1 MSNYKS
7 LTLIISLFTLI
18 CLTIKAYAIT
28 ENQYLVINKLINDEN
43 IDKAFNDLKKYQKND
58 TKLSA
63 RSQILIGKIYLA
75 LEQPSKAFKFFEK
88 ATFTSVST
96 DDLAYAGMSM
106 SAIKLGNLS
115 DAKIFAEKS
124 LTENPDL
131 VEAKLALGLVFA
143 DYGQIKEAETHFK
156 KAILASRN
164 SLMSVRAYA
173 SFKLR
178 QGRHKEARNIIT
190 KALLEQNSDA
200 ATADLLGKIF
210 WIEGNIKEAIRLRSE
225 ASEMF
230 RKSGNT
236 QRAKQILSWLNAA
249 AMAKVN
255 KIRKSERVEKE
266 KIEKKNVREK
276 KIEKK
281 PNTPKPKSLSPK
293 RTTLKP
299 ETRPEEIFVDKN
311 KPAYTG
317 SGVILNDGRWIITN
331 KHVIENSKYIVV
343 RNGLGKVREVE
354 TVEVPADENLDLA
367 LLILKKP
374 FPSNYSLSTDDIKKP
389 KPGEQIYMMGYP
401 MSSILGRYNPSI
413 SQGIVSK
420 TSGFGEAIG
429 QFQITAK
436 MNKGNSGGP
445 IFNDKGQIIGI
456 SVGKLDKSEIL
467 KTDGFIPEDVNF
479 GVSGQVVTN
488 FLNMPIK
495 ENINEYG
502 KYDASQIYE
511 HMRPS
516 VVFIVSQ

>member
-1 MSNYKS
+1 MSNYKFI
-7 LTLIISLFTLI
+7 TLIISLLILI
-18 CLTIKAYAIT
+18 CFNIKAHAIT

-43 IDKAFNDLKKYQKND
+43 IDKAFSDLKLIQKD
-58 TKLSA
+58 EAKLSA

-75 LEQPSKAFKFFEK
+75 LEQPAKAFTFFEK

-106 SAIKLGNLS
+106 SAIKLGNLL
-115 DAKIFAEKS
+115 DAKIYAEKA

-143 DYGQIKEAETHFK
+143 DYGQIKKAEVHFK
-156 KAILASRN
+156 KAILASHN

-173 SFKLR
+173 SSKLR
-178 QGRHKEARNIIT
+178 QGSLKEARDIIT
-190 KALLEQNSDA
+190 NALQEQKSDA
-200 ATADLLGKIF
+200 ATTDLLGKIF
-210 WIEGNIKEAIRLRSE
+210 WIEGNIKEAVRLRSE
-225 ASEMF
+225 ASDMF
-230 RKSGNT
+230 RKSGNIL
-236 QRAKQILSWLNAA
+236 RAEQIVSWLNTA
-249 AMAKVN
+249 AMPKVN
-255 KIRKSERVEKE
+255 GIRKSERIEKE
-266 KIEKKNVREK
+266 KIEKK
-276 KIEKK
+276 KIENK
-281 PNTPKPKSLSPK
+281 PNSPQPKLALPK
-293 RTTLKP
+293 RATLKP

-311 KPAYTG
+311 KPTYTG
-317 SGVILNDGRWIITN
+317 SGVILNDGKWVVTN
-331 KHVIENSKYIVV
+331 RHVIEDSKYIVV

-354 TVEVPADENLDLA
+354 SVEIPAVENIDLA
-367 LLILKKP
+367 LLKLKKP
-374 FPSNYSLSTDDIKKP
+374 FPSNYSLSRDDIKKP

-420 TSGFGEAIG
+420 ISGFGEITG

-456 SVGKLDKSEIL
+456 SVGKLDKSEVL
-467 KTDGFIPEDVNF
+467 KTDGFIPEDVNV
-479 GVSGQVVTN
+479 GISGQVVTN
-488 FLNMPIK
+488 FLNIQK
-495 ENINEYG
+495 KANINEYG